1 MLNQDP
7 VNILIVDDLPE
18 KHVVMTS
25 ILEELGQNLVSARS
39 GREALR
45 LILEMEFAVILL
57 DVNMPDIDGLET
69 ASLIRQYKKTSQTPI
84 LFITAYVD
92 EEQAAKGY
100 ALGAVDYISSPVVP
114 GVLRSKVKVFVDL
127 HRMNLQ
133 LQQQAVQR
141 EALARSEAARTAAED
156 ATRRAAYLADASQRL
171 AMSLNIDATAHAL
184 ADIAVPGLGD
194 MAAVALVDGHGALHC
209 RCLKISGSADPA
221 VGPVLLECQREL
233 SPSMA
238 DMVRGAMHSRKIS
251 FLPATELCVSAPET
265 EPPAEWPSFPV
276 DHDEMAVC
284 PLVAGEQQLGALI
297 LFGRSGGFAQAD
309 AALLSEV
316 VGRAS
321 IAMENAR
328 LYTLVQEADR
338 RKNEFL
344 AMLAHELRNPLAP
357 IRNAV
362 HIIHGAQVADPTVAW
377 ARDVIARQVD
387 HMSRMVDDLLDVS
400 RIVRGKVTVHMEPVL
415 LSTLCERAVEASSPL
430 LAARQQELLVNIP
443 HDAVVLQGD
452 LVRLS
457 QVLSNLL
464 NNASKFTDPG
474 GKISLLASLKGDE
487 LSITV
492 ADTGQGIEAE
502 FLPHIFDLFA
512 QGDQALDRAQG
523 GLGIGLTLVKHLVQ
537 LHKGRVEAHS
547 EGRGKGC
554 RLSVYFPAR
563 VVAAGAALPTGH
575 IAKLARPAPAA
586 SRKILVVDDLPAS
599 ADTLKV
605 LLELEGYVVRV
616 ANDGATALEVA
627 REFSPD
633 VLILDI
639 GLPGMDGFEVARQLR
654 TRPESRN
661 ALLIALTGYGEAES
675 RLKSQSAGF
684 DHHVVKPADIDYLLS
699 IVSQAPA
706 VRNWPDDAQG
716 VAPSSGTAASA
727 ISPAGSAPH

>member
-1 MLNQDP
+1 MSAVLEPQEPAQMLNPDP

-18 KHVVMTS
+18 KHVVMRS

-45 LILEMEFAVILL
+45 LILQMDFAVILL

-92 EEQAAKGY
+92 EVQAAKGY
-100 ALGAVDYISSPVVP
+100 ELGAVDYISTPVVP

-127 HRMNLQ
+127 HRMHRQ
-133 LQQQAVQR
+133 LQQQAVER
-141 EALARSEAARTAAED
+141 EALARAEAARTAAEE
-156 ATRRAAYLADASQRL
+156 ATRRAAYLAEASQRL
-171 AMSLNIDATAHAL
+171 SMSLNIDATAHAL
-184 ADIAVPGLGD
+184 ADIAVPGLGA
-194 MAAVALVDGHGALHC
+194 MAAVALLDDHGELHC
-209 RCLKISGSADPA
+209 RCLKIVGEADPTL
-221 VGPVLLECQREL
+221 GPVLLECHREL

-238 DMVRGAMHSRKIS
+238 AVVRGAMLSRDLQ
-251 FLPATELCVSAPET
+251 FLPATELCAAPAASAP
-265 EPPAEWPSFPV
+265 PPEWPELPP
-276 DHDEMAVC
+276 DHEEMAVC
-284 PLVAGEQQLGALI
+284 PLVAGDQQLGALI
-297 LFGRSGGFAQAD
+297 LFGKAGGFAQAD

-400 RIVRGKVTVHMEPVL
+400 RIVRGKVTVHMEPL
-415 LSTLCERAVEASSPL
+415 LLATLCERAVEASSPL
-430 LAARQQELLVNIP
+430 LAARQQRLTVALPDE
-443 HDAVVLQGD
+443 AVVLRGD

-464 NNASKFTDPG
+464 NNASKFTDPEG
-474 GKISLLASLKGDE
+474 TITLDASLKGDS
-487 LSITV
+487 LCITV
-492 ADTGQGIEAE
+492 SDTGQGIEAE

-523 GLGIGLTLVKHLVQ
+523 GLGIGLTLVKHLVE
-537 LHKGRVEAHS
+537 LHQGTVEAYS
-547 EGRGKGC
+547 EGRGKGS
-554 RLSVYFPAR
+554 RISVSFPAGL
-563 VVAAGAALPTGH
+563 AAQGAALP
-575 IAKLARPAPAA
+575 AAAAPKAARPAPAA

-605 LLELEGYVVRV
+605 LLELEGYVVRI
-616 ANDGATALEVA
+616 ANDGAQALTVA
-627 REFSPD
+627 QEFGPD

-654 TRPESRN
+654 SRPESKD

-675 RLKSQSAGF
+675 RLRSQRAGF
-684 DHHVVKPADIDYLLS
+684 DHHVVKPADIDFLLS
-699 IVSQAPA
+699 LVGQPPG
-706 VRNWPDDAQG
+706 VRNLVEG
-716 VAPSSGTAASA
+716 V
-727 ISPAGSAPH
+727 